1 MMGKAKW
8 TVAAVAVSVVLLGCM
23 DMAATRG
30 NLVEIVVRQYS
41 LTVVDSQG
49 GSVSV
54 RPEKEKY
61 LDGDQVTITAM
72 ANSGWYFGGWQGDID
87 GIPQEQ
93 SSITITMD
101 RSRRISPLFIQR
113 QWTIAVYMA
122 ADNDLEA
129 AAIQDL
135 NEMEAAVGE
144 GMTVVALLDRGGG
157 YDGTNGDWTTSRL
170 YQVERDEGGLNG
182 TIISRR
188 LECPRLDLY
197 LDQETELDMGDPW
210 VLEGFL
216 EYAQTTYPAQH
227 TVLVVW
233 GHGTGWRS
241 AVGTTSTYSGGTSGG
256 GRATVGTS
264 RAVAIDDS
272 SGSYMR
278 TSQLA
283 SAVTGRGLSAIVFD
297 TCFGSTVEVAYQLAP
312 HTQLLAG
319 AAGLAPSA
327 GLDYRRVLEALAGG
341 ITLDSLIQGLTAD
354 NGGREPGARMS
365 VVDTARVQELRDSL
379 EDFAAA
385 LAATITSRG
394 ERDRVLD
401 ILLQDTTGYHHGS
414 YPCDLFLDVADMA
427 ERFTGHGTATV
438 AAGAKRLK
446 AAVAGAVSTPEAA
459 AGQVGLYLIPLAG
472 RSTTATSH
480 SQEYVRGSG
489 VTGQG
494 RFVAESYGWAPTDGG
509 AGGSLLDRLF
519 YTTYGN

>member
-1 MMGKAKW
+1 MIGRAKW

-23 DMAATRG
+23 DMAATRE
-30 NLVEIVVRQYS
+30 NLVVVEPEVREW
-41 LTVVDSQG
+41 TV
-49 GSVSV
+49 
-54 RPEKEKY
+54 
-61 LDGDQVTITAM
+61 
-72 ANSGWYFGGWQGDID
+72 
-87 GIPQEQ
+87 
-93 SSITITMD
+93 
-101 RSRRISPLFIQR
+101 
-113 QWTIAVYMA
+113 AVYMA

-135 NEMEAAVGE
+135 NEMEAAVGD
-144 GMTVVALLDRGGG
+144 GVTVVALLDRGSG
-157 YDGTNGDWTTSRL
+157 YDGTNGDWTDSRL
-170 YQVERDEGGLNG
+170 YLVKRDAGGLNG
-182 TIISRR
+182 TIVSQQ

-197 LDQETELDMGDPW
+197 LNRETELDMGDPW

-216 EYAQTTYPAQH
+216 EYTQATYPAQH

-241 AVGTTSTYSGGTSGG
+241 FVGTTSAYSGSTSGRG
-256 GRATVGTS
+256 VATVGTS

-278 TSQLA
+278 TSQLE
-283 SAVTGRGLSAIVFD
+283 SAVAGKGLAAIVFD
-297 TCFGSTVEVAYQLAP
+297 TCFGSTVEAAYQLAP

-319 AAGLAPSA
+319 SAGLTPAA
-327 GLDYRRVLEALAGG
+327 GLDYRRLLEALAGG
-341 ITLDSLIQGLTAD
+341 TTVDNLIQGLTAD
-354 NGGREPGARMS
+354 NGGRDAGAKMS
-365 VVDTARVQELRDSL
+365 VVDTAGVQELRDSL

-385 LAATITSRG
+385 LAATITSRD

-401 ILLQDTTGYHHGS
+401 ILLKDTTGYHHGS

-427 ERFTGHGTATV
+427 ERFTSHGTARV
-438 AAGAKRLK
+438 ADGAKRLK
-446 AAVAGAVSTPEAA
+446 EAVAGAVTTPTAA
-459 AGQVGLYLIPLAG
+459 TGQMGLHLIPLAG